1 MKKLLAFISLILLAV
16 AVHAQQIPAKP
27 NPPRLVN
34 DYVNKL
40 TPDQQQAL
48 ESKLVAYNDST
59 STQIAVVIMESIGG
73 ADPGDFAT
81 QLGRDWG
88 VGGKEFN
95 NGVVILITTGGSQ
108 GRRHVFIAPGYGLE
122 SAVPDYTA
130 SQIVNNEMIPQLQ
143 AGNFYRAI
151 NNAVDGIIRAAAGE
165 YKGTGPQR
173 DRGKGKGSSL
183 FVILIVMFII
193 IMAISR
199 RGGGGGRGGMRRG
212 RSGIPPIIFFPG
224 GGLFGGG
231 GGGGFGGGGGGGFG
245 GFGGGSF
252 GGGGAGGNW

>member
-1 MKKLLAFISLILLAV
+1 MKHLLAFISWLLVAV
-16 AVHAQQIPAKP
+16 AAHAQQIPAKP

-34 DYVNKL
+34 DYVSRL
-40 TPDQQQAL
+40 TPDQQQTL

-81 QLGRDWG
+81 ELGRKWG
-88 VGGKEFN
+88 VGGSEFN
-95 NGVVILITTGGSQ
+95 NGVVILITTGGGQ

-122 SAVPDYTA
+122 ASVPDYTA

-143 AGNFYRAI
+143 SGNFYRAI
-151 NNAVDGIIRAAAGE
+151 NNGVDAIIKAAAGE
-165 YKGTGPQR
+165 YKATSRP
-173 DRGKGKGSSL
+173 RGRGGKGSSI

-199 RGGGGGRGGMRRG
+199 GGGGGGRGGMRRS
-212 RSGIPPIIFFPG
+212 RSGIPPIIFFPS

-231 GGGGFGGGGGGGFG
+231 GGGGWSGGGGGGFG